1 MSDGPSPPL
10 DVIEKWRDVPVP
22 LAADQ
27 FAAAVGE
34 LRELLAFPLHPGEA
48 AMARMVL
55 GNLHRDHGLPD
66 AAMEFYHEALEKSG
80 DLPGG
85 NRLQANLHANRGI
98 CLLTHAGDGQLQA
111 ALEDFDRAI
120 ALRRLAPLDGGNRW
134 GLAASLMNR
143 GDVLQRLGGNDHEA
157 RTAYDEAVEHLE
169 ILGPAESPA
178 VRQRLALAWSNRGL
192 VAEDPEQARRCFN
205 RCLELLASPRNL
217 PQLLTRGSALL
228 NRGRQA
234 LSIEADATAAASDA
248 REAMAL
254 LASFDREDAA
264 AAEQSLHAR
273 HLLARALCTWLD
285 GDRKTPDLTDDWIAT
300 ATDTVEEALALERHW
315 RRKGVAHLR
324 SLALELFQLGLE
336 VYRVCQPHFL
346 AEFILE
352 SIDPEV
358 SPGAPSDDPAFQQA
372 AALALHRALNET
384 AHRAAAATLDPAE
397 LEKQTA
403 ILHALRAADLRLA
416 ALQSGSL

>member
-1 MSDGPSPPL
+1 MPL
-10 DVIEKWRDVPVP
+10 P
-22 LAADQ
+22 ADQ
-27 FAAAVGE
+27 FAAAVGQ
-34 LRELLAFPLHPGEA
+34 LRELLAFSFHPAEA

-55 GNLHRDHGLPD
+55 GNLHRDHGELD
-66 AAMEFYHEALEKSG
+66 AAMDFYNEALEKSG
-80 DLPGG
+80 DLPDGETV
-85 NRLQANLHANRGI
+85 LANLHANRGI
-98 CLLTHAGDGQLQA
+98 CLLTHTGEGLLPA

-120 ALRRLAPLDGGNRW
+120 ALRRKAPLDDGNRW

-143 GDVLQRLGGNDHEA
+143 GDVLQRLGGSDRDA
-157 RTAYDEAVEHLE
+157 RAVYDEAVEHLE
-169 ILGPAESPA
+169 ILGPSESPA
-178 VRQRLALAWSNRGL
+178 VLQRLALAWSNRGL
-192 VAEDPEQARRCFN
+192 VAEDPEQARRCFD
-205 RCLELLASPRNL
+205 RCLEFLASPRNL

-234 LSIEADATAAASDA
+234 LSIDGDAPAAAADA

-254 LASFDREDAA
+254 LASYDREDAA

-285 GDRKTPDLTDDWIAT
+285 GDHKTSDLTDDWIAT
-300 ATDTVEEALALERHW
+300 ATDTVEEALELERQW
-315 RRKGVAHLR
+315 SRKGVAHPRVLVV
-324 SLALELFQLGLE
+324 ELFQLGLE

-372 AALALHRALNET
+372 AALALHRALNES
-384 AHRAAAATLDPAE
+384 ARRAAAATLDPAE
-397 LEKQTA
+397 LEKQST
-403 ILHALRAADLRLA
+403 ILSALRAADLRLA
-416 ALQSGSL
+416 ALQSQPI

>member
-1 MSDGPSPPL
+1 MPL
-10 DVIEKWRDVPVP
+10 P
-22 LAADQ
+22 ADE
-27 FAAAVGE
+27 FAAALGE
-34 LRELLAFPLHPGEA
+34 LRALLALPLHPGEA

-66 AAMEFYHEALEKSG
+66 AAMDFYHEALEKSG
-80 DLPGG
+80 DLQGG
-85 NRLQANLHANRGI
+85 NTVQANLHANRGI
-98 CLLTHAGDGQLQA
+98 CLLTHAGEERLQA

-120 ALRRLAPLDGGNRW
+120 ALRRQAPLDGGNRW
-134 GLAASLMNR
+134 GLAAGLMNR
-143 GDVLQRLGGNDHEA
+143 GDVLQRLGGNDREA
-157 RTAYDEAVEHLE
+157 RAAYDEAVEHLV

-192 VAEDPEQARRCFN
+192 VAEDPEQARRCFD
-205 RCLELLASPRNL
+205 RCLELLAPPQNL

-228 NRGRQA
+228 NRGQQA
-234 LSIEADATAAASDA
+234 LLIEDDASAAAADARDA
-248 REAMAL
+248 IAI
-254 LASFDREDAA
+254 LAFYDREDTA

-285 GDRKTPDLTDDWIAT
+285 GGRKTPDLTEDWIAT

-315 RRKGVAHLR
+315 SRNRKGVAPLR
-324 SLALELFQLGLE
+324 VLALELFQLGLE
-336 VYRVCQPHFL
+336 VYRACQPHFL

-352 SIDPEV
+352 SVDPEV

-372 AALALHRALNET
+372 AALALHLALNES
-384 AHRAAAATLDPAE
+384 ARRAAAATLDPAE

-403 ILHALRAADLRLA
+403 ILTALRAADLRLA
-416 ALQSGSL
+416 SLQSGSH

>member
-10 DVIEKWRDVPVP
+10 DVIAKWRDAPVP
-22 LAADQ
+22 LAADE

-34 LRELLAFPLHPGEA
+34 LRELLVFPLHPGEA
-48 AMARMVL
+48 AMARLVL

-66 AAMEFYHEALEKSG
+66 AAMDFYRQALESSG
-80 DLPGG
+80 DLAEDK
-85 NRLQANLHANRGI
+85 LVLANLHANRGI
-98 CLLTHAGDGQLQA
+98 CLLTHTGQELLPA

-120 ALRRLAPLDGGNRW
+120 ALRRQAPLDAGNRW
-134 GLAASLMNR
+134 GLAAGLMNR

-157 RTAYDEAVEHLE
+157 RAAYDEAVAHLE
-169 ILGPAESPA
+169 ILQPFKSPA
-178 VRQRLALAWSNRGL
+178 VLQRLALAWSNRGL
-192 VAEDPEQARRCFN
+192 VAEDPDQARRCFD
-205 RCLELLASPRNL
+205 RCLGLLAMQENL

-228 NRGRQA
+228 NRGRQV
-234 LSIEADATAAASDA
+234 LSIEADAPAAAADA

-254 LASFDREDAA
+254 LASHARDDAA

-273 HLLARALCTWLD
+273 HLLARALCSWLD
-285 GDRKTPDLTDDWIAT
+285 GDRRTPDLTDDWIAT

-315 RRKGVAHLR
+315 SRKGVAHLR

-352 SIDPEV
+352 SLDPEV
-358 SPGAPSDDPAFQQA
+358 STGAPSDDPAFQQA
-372 AALALHRALNET
+372 AALALHRALNE
-384 AHRAAAATLDPAE
+384 AARRAAAATLDPAE
-397 LEKQTA
+397 LEKQTT
-403 ILHALRAADLRLA
+403 ILAALRAADLRLA
-416 ALQSGSL
+416 ALQSGPL